1 MDQLVNGPGRRSA
14 SRESGVLA
22 EHACHAIKRSI
33 IPCEL
38 EPGQQ
43 VTEEQLGT
51 RVGVGRAAV
60 RTALKRLYQE
70 RLIHGLSRNR
80 HVIAPITLKHVNELF
95 DVRLPLEPPAARMAA
110 ARIDAELLRRLEELC
125 GTRYEIGNRESAA
138 ERSGVAPAGQ
148 VWHNS
153 DVGRRPR
160 RCSGLFCRATTGSP
174 AVHGEYKT
182 PGGKLVVVDC
192 EVRDGRVVDAQVS
205 GDFFLEPAEALTAI
219 TAAIEGMPADLDE
232 EAIAARVRAALAP
245 DVAMIGFSPEAV
257 ARAVR
262 RALA

>member
-138 ERSGVAPAGQ
+138 ERSGVALAGQ

-153 DVGRRPR
+153 DVGAPSSSVLRVRLLRHHREPCRAWRVQNPR
-160 RCSGLFCRATTGSP
+160 RKA
-174 AVHGEYKT
+174 
-182 PGGKLVVVDC
+182 GG
-192 EVRDGRVVDAQVS
+192 
-205 GDFFLEPAEALTAI
+205 
-219 TAAIEGMPADLDE
+219 
-232 EAIAARVRAALAP
+232 
-245 DVAMIGFSPEAV
+245 
-257 ARAVR
+257 R
-262 RALA
+262 RLRGA